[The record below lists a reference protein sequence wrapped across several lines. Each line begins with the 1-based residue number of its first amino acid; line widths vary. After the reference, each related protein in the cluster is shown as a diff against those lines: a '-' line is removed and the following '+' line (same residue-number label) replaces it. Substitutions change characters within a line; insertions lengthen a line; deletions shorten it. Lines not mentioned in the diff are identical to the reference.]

1 MSDNDQ
7 TDDYT
12 VQEFDNST
20 NIKVVGVGGAGGNA
34 LNRMIDE
41 QLSNVEFIAI
51 NTDAQDLLRS
61 EADVKISL
69 SDKSSRGLGAGAD
82 PEKGA
87 KAAQDHQSEIE
98 EALKGADMVFIT
110 CGEGGGTG
118 TGASPLVA
126 RTARQLGALTVAVVT
141 RPFSFEGPRRAQ
153 SADTGIEKL
162 RGEVDALIVIP
173 NDRLLDMSDKNI
185 SILDAFRTADSALLS
200 GVQGVTDL
208 ISHNA
213 YIHVDFNDV
222 TTILKDAGTALFG
235 IGQAKGEDRATKAAE
250 LAISSPLLEESIEG
264 AHGVLIDVAG
274 PTDVGLGEVNDAVE
288 LIHKNVHP
296 QAQIIWGLTLDDS
309 YGDDVRV
316 TVIAAGFDPDKEKKA
331 KEAALKNEPLL
342 SDQTGASQD
351 VPARSGS
358 AAPAREQASAPQ
370 VPVLNPL
377 SLAAPVPGQTQ
388 AQPAA
393 QPGAG
398 QDVPSQSGL
407 FGAAQPSGSP
417 RAQQQDAGQ
426 GRQQAQAGQDG
437 RQDTNRSG
445 EGDETGSIDIPP
457 FLQG

>member
-7 TDDYT
+7 ADDYT
-12 VQEFDNST
+12 VQDFDNST

-69 SDKSSRGLGAGAD
+69 SDKTSRGLGAGAD

-153 SADTGIEKL
+153 SADMGIEKL
-162 RGEVDALIVIP
+162 RNEVDALIVIP

-331 KEAALKNEPLL
+331 KEASLKKSEPLVGDEPQNH
-342 SDQTGASQD
+342 SQTNI
-351 VPARSGS
+351 S
-358 AAPAREQASAPQ
+358 AHTSERVSSPH

-377 SLAAPVPGQTQ
+377 NLSSQSSSRNSPSGQHTP
-388 AQPAA
+388 AQEQENGSSPQQNGDQHASGDEQNA
-393 QPGAG
+393 QH
-398 QDVPSQSGL
+398 PSQTKPKS
-407 FGAAQPSGSP
+407 
-417 RAQQQDAGQ
+417 D
-426 GRQQAQAGQDG
+426 
-437 RQDTNRSG
+437 
-445 EGDETGSIDIPP
+445 DETGDIDIPP